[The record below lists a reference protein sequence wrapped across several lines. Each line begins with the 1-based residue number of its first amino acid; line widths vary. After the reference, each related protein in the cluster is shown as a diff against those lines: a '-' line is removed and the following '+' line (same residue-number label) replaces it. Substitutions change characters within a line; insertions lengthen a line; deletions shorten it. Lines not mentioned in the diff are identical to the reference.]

1 MGSAIRI
8 SQNSFPGG
16 HVHIYNEI
24 TIPDICHK
32 SHVYLYVFNK
42 SVLKVIYSYGG
53 SL

>member
-24 TIPDICHK
+24 NIPDICRK
-32 SHVYLYVFNK
+32 SHVYPNMFNK
-42 SVLKVIYSYGG
+42 SVLNVIYSYGS